1 METRDTSRLPESRPG
16 EDFPTFSQRE
26 RALSWCL
33 WVGVPVA
40 LVAAAVAFVVTG
52 SSPLVLVV
60 LLPPG
65 AGLLAIGLWGRSQPV
80 IKGWDQQGLHLTS
93 RSRPEIVRWD
103 EIEWFWKLW
112 PTQRLDGSGQAWIA
126 TIVKYRSGGS
136 SRKLLVTVSGTGPA
150 ADFGAVLPGRF
161 ETVFD
166 RQVPQKNWARR
177 A

>member
-1 METRDTSRLPESRPG
+1 METRDTSRLPDSRPG
-16 EDFPTFSQRE
+16 EDFPTANQRE
-26 RALSWCL
+26 RALSWLL
-33 WVGVPVA
+33 WIGVPVA
-40 LVAAAVAFVVTG
+40 LVAAAFAFVLTG
-52 SSPLVLVV
+52 GSPLVFAV
-60 LLPPG
+60 LLGPCG
-65 AGLLAIGLWGRSQPV
+65 GLVAIGLWGRSQPLFT
-80 IKGWDQQGLHLTS
+80 GWDQQGLHFTS
-93 RSRPEIVRWD
+93 RARPETVRWD

-136 SRKLLVTVSGTGPA
+136 SRKVLVTVSGTGPA

-166 RQVPQKNWARR
+166 RQVAEKNWARR